1 MIVLDTHVLVWTD
14 TDDRKLGRKAR
25 ALINRFWGRGEVAV
39 SALSFW
45 ELAQLQARGRIM
57 LPMAADTWRVQ
68 LLDAGLI
75 EFPVDGVTGIRAVQL
90 NGLPEDPADR
100 LIAATAIQ
108 HRAEL
113 MTADDAILA
122 WKHPLVRRDAR
133 A

>member
-90 NGLPEDPADR
+90 NGLAEDPADR

>member
-1 MIVLDTHVLVWTD
+1 MIVLDTPVLVWTD

-25 ALINRFWGRGEVAV
+25 ALINRFWARGEVAV

-122 WKHPLVRRDAR
+122 WKHSLVRRDAR